1 MDIWSALQEASV
13 PRDKKIGKKLAA
25 TLYPLWGFPV
35 YMIIWFFIS
44 MMIGVSVAFAAI
56 LIPQWLYGDL
66 SQTTR
71 RYLIGFGLLVPM
83 AVSWPPFLWSLF
95 SLRPKVRRL
104 AQDGIMTLGVVIPP
118 TRFSISVFLANVLG
132 GGAYTSHS
140 NVIIEHE
147 GRTYT
152 YSIKAGSGSL
162 PTEGQTVGVL
172 FLKDSKRAV
181 VFADHPCEATCIS
194 TSNESFS
201 EQQR

>member
-1 MDIWSALQEASV
+1 
-13 PRDKKIGKKLAA
+13 
-25 TLYPLWGFPV
+25 
-35 YMIIWFFIS
+35 
-44 MMIGVSVAFAAI
+44 
-56 LIPQWLYGDL
+56 
-66 SQTTR
+66 
-71 RYLIGFGLLVPM
+71 
-83 AVSWPPFLWSLF
+83 
-95 SLRPKVRRL
+95 

-194 TSNESFS
+194 TSNESFN